1 MQTAFLKS
9 YYYSKEKSNS
19 TKPFVFGSET
29 GIGVCLT
36 CIPLLL
42 FLQKPQG
49 GKLIQHTF
57 LLLFSYNNH
66 ETELGCEGVS
76 DPKPPCWLSE
86 LTCLI

>member
-57 LLLFSYNNH
+57 R
-66 ETELGCEGVS
+66 VI
-76 DPKPPCWLSE
+76 
-86 LTCLI
+86 LTATGDTNLMKTVWAVLPG